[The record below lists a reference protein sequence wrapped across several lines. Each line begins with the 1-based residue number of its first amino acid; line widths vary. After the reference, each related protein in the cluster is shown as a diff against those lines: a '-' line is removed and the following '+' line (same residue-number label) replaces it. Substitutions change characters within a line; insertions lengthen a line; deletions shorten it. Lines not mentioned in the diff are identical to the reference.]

1 VRRLSKV
8 AEGKKPG
15 RNLPS
20 DAGDDHPEDANT
32 GPPQTVNGSRVKFEI
47 FGEEM
52 IEKRVKASGNS
63 GRVYLPPDW
72 VGHKVKIIRID

>member
-1 VRRLSKV
+1 M
-8 AEGKKPG
+8 AEAKKSGKD
-15 RNLPS
+15 LPS
-20 DAGDDHPEDANT
+20 DAGDDHPEEEST
-32 GPPQTVNGSRVKFEI
+32 SPPQAATGSRVKFEI

-72 VGHKVKIIRID
+72 VGHKVKIIRVD